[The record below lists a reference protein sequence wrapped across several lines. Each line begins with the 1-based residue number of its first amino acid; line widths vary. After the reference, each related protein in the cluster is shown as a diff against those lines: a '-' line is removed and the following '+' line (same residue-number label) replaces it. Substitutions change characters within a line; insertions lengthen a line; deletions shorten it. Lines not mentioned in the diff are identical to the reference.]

1 MTGRGKALLA
11 GPDRG
16 AAVTSYVVVMAI
28 GILLFIGLAVDGGAQ
43 VQASVRAERVA
54 TEAAR
59 AGLQASTPGGV
70 TDPTAVTGAAE
81 KYLAAADTDGNLQGT
96 VRIDGSQ
103 LNVTVTITTKT
114 VFLGLINIDRMTARG
129 TGRADLVRGLDG
141 GQP

>member
-1 MTGRGKALLA
+1 MTGRWKALLA
-11 GPDRG
+11 DPDRG
-16 AAVTSYVVVMAI
+16 AVVTSYVVVMAI

-43 VQASVRAERVA
+43 VQAGVRAERVA

-81 KYLAAADTDGNLQGT
+81 KYLAAANTDGNLQGT